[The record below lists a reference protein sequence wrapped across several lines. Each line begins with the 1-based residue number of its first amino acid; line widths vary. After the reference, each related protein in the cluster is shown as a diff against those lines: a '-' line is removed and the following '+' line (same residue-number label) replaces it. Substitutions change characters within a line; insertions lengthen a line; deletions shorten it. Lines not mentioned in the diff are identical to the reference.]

1 MDRTTDET
9 DVVVEEY
16 EEIVRGLGEFS
27 DRVEIE
33 DAQAVSIQEA
43 TSIDRINLDDIY
55 TGRSTLRST
64 NARLAGNQEESDP
77 AGYLFRYKRFFVN

>member
-16 EEIVRGLGEFS
+16 EEIVGDLGEFS

-43 TSIDRINLDDIY
+43 TSIR
-55 TGRSTLRST
+55 
-64 NARLAGNQEESDP
+64 
-77 AGYLFRYKRFFVN
+77 